1 MKHPDQFTDERI
13 YSAHS
18 DVTPIAPISM
28 LNTIAEEDYE
38 KNDFAC
44 KSSGMTVQH

>member
-38 KNDFAC
+38 KMILHA
-44 KSSGMTVQH
+44 SLSA